1 MTRSGPRRHRPSA
14 EPPDAATQQEGSE
27 NTQYPGSRRPPD
39 YVIVVAASPWVKER
53 YPAARANL
61 WDALQ
66 AGKDRDRDPDPEPDL
81 EAEP

>member
-1 MTRSGPRRHRPSA
+1 MKKQKDS
-14 EPPDAATQQEGSE
+14 EPNAATG
-27 NTQYPGSRRPPD
+27 RRPPD
-39 YVIVVAASPWVKER
+39 YVILVAASPWVKER

-66 AGKDRDRDPDPEPDL
+66 TGKDQHRDAEPDL

>member
-1 MTRSGPRRHRPSA
+1 MKKQKDS
-14 EPPDAATQQEGSE
+14 ELNAATG
-27 NTQYPGSRRPPD
+27 RRPPD
-39 YVIVVAASPWVKER
+39 YVIVVAASPWLKER

-66 AGKDRDRDPDPEPDL
+66 VGKDQHRDPEPDL

>member
-1 MTRSGPRRHRPSA
+1 MKKQKDSEPNGP
-14 EPPDAATQQEGSE
+14 
-27 NTQYPGSRRPPD
+27 PGRRPPD

-53 YPAARANL
+53 DPAARANL

-66 AGKDRDRDPDPEPDL
+66 TGKDQHRDPEPDL

>member
-1 MTRSGPRRHRPSA
+1 MKQEKDS
-14 EPPDAATQQEGSE
+14 EPND
-27 NTQYPGSRRPPD
+27 PGGRRPPD

-61 WDALQ
+61 WDALDV
-66 AGKDRDRDPDPEPDL
+66 GTDRHREPEPEPDL

>member
-1 MTRSGPRRHRPSA
+1 MTGTRPRRRPSA
-14 EPPDAATQQEGSE
+14 ERSDDDKHPEGSE
-27 NTQYPGSRRPPD
+27 PSHYLGSRRPPE

-66 AGKDRDRDPDPEPDL
+66 TGKSADRDPEPDR

>member
-1 MTRSGPRRHRPSA
+1 VTGARPRRPRPSDERPDGSNQQKDS
-14 EPPDAATQQEGSE
+14 EPG
-27 NTQYPGSRRPPD
+27 QYLGSRRPPD

-61 WDALQ
+61 WDALHT
-66 AGKDRDRDPDPEPDL
+66 GKDRHPDPEPDL